1 MKCIAASNSVWEKR
15 ISIAMDVLSRLT
27 ELEAKLNDFSAPVR
41 AQALADMVMLA
52 RQGDLS
58 VVSETELINLHCHTF
73 YSFNAYGYSP
83 TALAWLAKRNGFKAL
98 GIVDFNVLD
107 GVEEYLTACE
117 AIGVRGSAG
126 LETRV
131 YIPEFSTRE
140 INSPGEPGV
149 CYHMGIGF
157 TSSQTPA
164 AVAPILVDMRHRAEQ
179 RGREIVERLNQ
190 HLAQVEIDY
199 DRDVLPLT
207 PGDNATERHILV
219 AFIQAVAR
227 CFSDPTPFWAEKL
240 GLAPE
245 QVTAQIGDG
254 PKFQNLV
261 RAKLIKRGGVGYIQP
276 NPHTFPSVEDVNQL
290 VVACGALPCA
300 AWLDGTSAGEQEI
313 EELLDLL
320 ISNGVVAFNII
331 PDRNWNISDPEVR
344 RVKVQNLYRVVE
356 LAQKLNLPLN
366 IGTEMNSY
374 GQKLVDDFDAP
385 ELVPLREPFLAGAYF
400 IYGHTLMQRALGL
413 GYQSE
418 WAKAY
423 LLTRRERNA
432 FYTQVGRLI
441 PPGRAGVGQLKQLTS
456 ALSPAEM
463 LKRLTY
469 SS

>member
-1 MKCIAASNSVWEKR
+1 
-15 ISIAMDVLSRLT
+15 MDALSRLT

-41 AQALADMVMLA
+41 AQALADLVILA
-52 RQGDLS
+52 RQGDVS
-58 VVSETELINLHCHTF
+58 VASETELINLHCHTF

-83 TALAWLAKRNGFKAL
+83 TALAWLAKRSGFKAL

-140 INSPGEPGV
+140 INSPSEPGV
-149 CYHMGIGF
+149 YYHMGIGF

-179 RGREIVERLNQ
+179 RGREIVERLNR
-190 HLAQVEIDY
+190 HLAQVEIHY

-207 PGDNATERHILV
+207 PDDNATERHILV

-240 GLAPE
+240 GLASE
-245 QVTAQIGDG
+245 QVAAEIGDG
-254 PKFQNLV
+254 SEFQNLV
-261 RAKLIKRGGVGYIQP
+261 RAELMKRGGVGYIHP
-276 NPHTFPSVEDVNQL
+276 GPHIFPSVEDVNQL

-300 AWLDGTSAGEQEI
+300 AWLDGTSAGEQAI

-320 ISNGVVAFNII
+320 IGKGVVAFNII

-356 LAQKLNLPLN
+356 LAQKLDLPLN

-385 ELVPLREPFLAGAYF
+385 ELVPLREPFLTGAYF

-441 PPGRAGVGQLKQLTS
+441 PPGRAGAGQLKQLTS

-463 LKRLTY
+463 LRRLTH

>member
-1 MKCIAASNSVWEKR
+1 MA
-15 ISIAMDVLSRLT
+15 VLSRLT
-27 ELEAKLNDFSAPVR
+27 EFEAKLNDFSAVVR
-41 AQALADMVMLA
+41 TKALTDLVILN
-52 RQGDLS
+52 QEGDVS
-58 VVSETELINLHCHTF
+58 VALETDLINMHCHTF

-83 TALAWLAKRNGFKAL
+83 TALAWLAKRSGFKAL

-107 GVEEYLTACE
+107 GVEEYLNACE

-157 TSSQTPA
+157 TSSQTPN
-164 AVAPILVDMRHRAEQ
+164 AVASILVDMRHRAEQ
-179 RGREIVERLNQ
+179 NGREIIERLNQ
-190 HLAQVEIDY
+190 HLTQVIIDY

-207 PGDNATERHILV
+207 PGGNASERHILV
-219 AFIQAVAR
+219 ALIQAAAR
-227 CFSDPTPFWAEKL
+227 CFSDPTSFWAEKL
-240 GLAPE
+240 GLPPE
-245 QVTAQIGDG
+245 QVAAQIGDE

-261 RAKLIKRGGVGYIQP
+261 RARLMKGGGVGYIQP
-276 NPHTFPSVEDVNQL
+276 GPDTFPSVEDVNQL
-290 VVACGALPCA
+290 VMACGALPCA
-300 AWLDGTSAGEQEI
+300 AWLDGTSVGEQAI

-320 ISNGVVAFNII
+320 ISKGVVAFNII

-344 RVKVQNLYRVVE
+344 RVKVQKLYRVVE
-356 LAQKLNLPLN
+356 LAQKLDLPLN

-385 ELVPLREPFLAGAYF
+385 ELVPLREQFLAGAYF
-400 IYGHTLMQRALGL
+400 IYGHTLMQRALEL

-432 FYTQVGRLI
+432 FFTQIGHLI
-441 PPGRAGVGQLKQLTS
+441 SPGQAGTSQLKQLTS

-463 LKRLTY
+463 LKRLNY